1 MTQRFALLLEYDG
14 GAYAGWQLQAHAPSI
29 QGALEQALSR
39 VADGPVRTV
48 VAGRTDAGVHARG
61 QVVHFDTTAQ
71 RPTLAWVRGANSHLP
86 ADIRVLDA
94 APVQATF
101 SARFSAT
108 ERAYRYLI
116 VERLAAPALE
126 RGRVTWVRRPLDVA
140 AMQRAAQALVGE
152 HDFSAFRAAGCQ
164 SRTPWR
170 RVDAITVTRE
180 APHVV
185 LRVRGNAFL
194 HHMVRNIAGVLMPIG
209 HGERPE
215 HWAAQVLASRDRRC
229 GGVTAPAQGLYLDSV
244 RYPAD
249 CGLPWQAASG

>member
-1 MTQRFALLLEYDG
+1 MSQRFALLLEYDG
-14 GAYAGWQLQAHAPSI
+14 SAYAGWQLQAHAPSI
-29 QGALEQALSR
+29 QGALEEALSR
-39 VADGPVRTV
+39 VADQPVRTV

-61 QVVHFDTTAQ
+61 QVVHFETEAQ
-71 RPTLAWVRGANSHLP
+71 RPAIAWVRGANSHLP

-94 APVQATF
+94 TPVPADF

-108 ERAYRYLI
+108 ERVYRYLI
-116 VERLAAPALE
+116 IERLAAPALE

-140 AMQRAAQALVGE
+140 AMWRAAQALLGE

-170 RVDAITVTRE
+170 RVDAITVARE
-180 APHVV
+180 APYVV
-185 LRVRGNAFL
+185 LGVRGNAFL

-209 HGERPE
+209 HGDRPE
-215 HWAAQVLASRDRRC
+215 NWAAQVLASRDRRC
-229 GGVTAPAQGLYLDSV
+229 GGVTAPPHGLYLESV

-249 CGLPWQAASG
+249 CSLPWQAVPA